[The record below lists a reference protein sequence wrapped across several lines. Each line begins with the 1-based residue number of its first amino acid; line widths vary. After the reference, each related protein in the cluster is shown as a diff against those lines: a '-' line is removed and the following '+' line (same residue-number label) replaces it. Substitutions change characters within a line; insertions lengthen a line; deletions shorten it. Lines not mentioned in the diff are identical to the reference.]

1 MDWTLA
7 VGSVNFG
14 LFDLVTFALV
24 LIAGITG
31 IAVGFSRSALKMLSY
46 VVSFPLALLFVEPL
60 SAFIREHVE
69 MKQVWASLI
78 SYIVLCLLIF
88 ILIKILGNLLGVAFD
103 TLSLGWLDSS
113 LGFIFCGF
121 IAFMF
126 IFVLL
131 ELASLQKFVDFT
143 PLKENSIIYTQIFCR
158 IFPTIDRAFKGAL
171 VAIR

>member
-14 LFDLVTFALV
+14 IFDLVTFALV

-88 ILIKILGNLLGVAFD
+88 ILIKILGNLLGVAP
-103 TLSLGWLDSS
+103 WL
-113 LGFIFCGF
+113 
-121 IAFMF
+121 A
-126 IFVLL
+126 
-131 ELASLQKFVDFT
+131 
-143 PLKENSIIYTQIFCR
+143 
-158 IFPTIDRAFKGAL
+158 
-171 VAIR
+171 